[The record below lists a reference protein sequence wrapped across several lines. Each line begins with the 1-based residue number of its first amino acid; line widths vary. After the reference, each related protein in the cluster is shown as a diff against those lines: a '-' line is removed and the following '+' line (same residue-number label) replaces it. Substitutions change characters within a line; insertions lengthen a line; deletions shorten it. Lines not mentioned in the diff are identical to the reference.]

1 MVDTG
6 ELEPTVDT
14 AEVDE
19 LSVGEV
25 IAPPIASVDEVE
37 DDELTAAPDAWL
49 VFRSFGIVYFE
60 LDDLKRPVPPGLI
73 MASSSAWEEV
83 VDEEVDEEVEE
94 DDDEEDWPG
103 ASFVLAKLIFSPEFD
118 CVLMVNWESTFR
130 LYRPPFSEADL
141 GTPLAPIKFVGPE
154 SLVEVEVVVVEEEL
168 LSARALGADDAEL
181 ISDDEAEET
190 LVNWGAAEEAEMTGE
205 EGTST
210 GTAEPSLPMLFWRSR
225 STTALIEFFFGTAFP
240 WPCLPAPATLR
251 EVDAVLT
258 TAEAT
263 EDDVEDCWRM
273 GWEVMEVWICFGV
286 LKDADE
292 EMGKLV
298 IIPDETVIGVSVDK
312 KKKHKLNVYNKK
324 WKVQGQEK
332 SKIKGMRKWEWSL
345 LWVDSK

>member
-1 MVDTG
+1 MVETG

-19 LSVGEV
+19 LRVGEV
-25 IAPPIASVDEVE
+25 IAPPLAMASVDEVE

-49 VFRSFGIVYFE
+49 VFRSFGIVYFV

-94 DDDEEDWPG
+94 DDNEEDWPG
-103 ASFVLAKLIFSPEFD
+103 GSFVLAKLIFSPEFD

-141 GTPLAPIKFVGPE
+141 GCPLAPIKLVGPE
-154 SLVEVEVVVVEEEL
+154 SLVEVEVVVVDEEL

-181 ISDDEAEET
+181 ISDDEAEDA

-210 GTAEPSLPMLFWRSR
+210 GAVEPSLPMLFWRSK
-225 STTALIEFFFGTAFP
+225 STTALIEPFFGTAFP
-240 WPCLPAPATLR
+240 WPCLPATLR
-251 EVDAVLT
+251 AVDAVLT

-263 EDDVEDCWRM
+263 EDVEDCWRM
-273 GWEVMEVWICFGV
+273 GWEVIEVWICFGV

-298 IIPDETVIGVSVDK
+298 IIPDETVIGVSEEKRK
-312 KKKHKLNVYNKK
+312 K
-324 WKVQGQEK
+324 
-332 SKIKGMRKWEWSL
+332 
-345 LWVDSK
+345 